1 LLPTDDGFTFANFGS
16 SATKEVFN
24 TDDLV
29 TMFGK
34 EACVGGVETPC
45 TPTTQA
51 AAWARMVNEA
61 RASGHCEGLAVQAA
75 ARFDSKQTPATG
87 ALLNAGDVTHGI
99 MRAFATQFLPEVQ
112 DATNSWAKK
121 SLSDIVNELV
131 SSMKTGSVAY
141 SLGIYTPTGGHAVLP
156 YAVEFPSK
164 DLAVIKVYD
173 SNWPGKERYVVID
186 LAEKK
191 WFFSFNG
198 QDPQKDECA
207 WTGKAGDIDLTPM
220 SVRTSATCPF
230 CGTKTT
236 VAKSVLLIRST
247 GVEWE
252 VKTKNGT
259 FSPSDGTAV
268 DGTSSRG
275 LRSASCSKTVS
286 LPEFILS
293 VDTPDF
299 ELTLPETASAYISNG
314 KSVVQIQTKGKKARK
329 PIKFTE
335 TSVTSSD
342 PGTTVTLAANNFAT
356 QVTADTTVIN
366 FDATSIVVDATI
378 NGETTTVTANEAA
391 PQVIVTTDTGAVVTT
406 TEKVNLSN
414 VEAVVVEELIP
425 TAVKPGLAPLAER
438 EAPAPAVTTTI
449 AATTTTVAGVPTTVA
464 VNDPKPT
471 TTPTAAALSAVPL
484 APANSPLRNDV
495 SYRVGDP
502 VNITIPNVK
511 PGVWLQL
518 IISPPTRVLQ
528 TVQANSAG
536 RVVFKTTIPLDT
548 KVSTS
553 GLRPSSPINNLS
565 YNMYIWA
572 ENYTVYQQRVQI
584 EIGPSLLII
593 TEEMPTTVPKTTT
606 TVPATTTTVAATTTT
621 STTSTTSTTTTTVP
635 KYTLNVTPS
644 GASSESAVTG
654 TIKFS
659 VGGTVE
665 KICTSFT
672 TVCSSTFAVG
682 TAVSIVVNVT
692 DTTAFMFYWN
702 NSSSPSPCPA
712 DTDGSTFNGGLIRN
726 SGSIMG
732 NLICSWTM
740 TSATKNLGF
749 YISG

>member
-1 LLPTDDGFTFANFGS
+1 
-16 SATKEVFN
+16 
-24 TDDLV
+24 
-29 TMFGK
+29 
-34 EACVGGVETPC
+34 
-45 TPTTQA
+45 
-51 AAWARMVNEA
+51 
-61 RASGHCEGLAVQAA
+61 
-75 ARFDSKQTPATG
+75 
-87 ALLNAGDVTHGI
+87 
-99 MRAFATQFLPEVQ
+99 
-112 DATNSWAKK
+112 
-121 SLSDIVNELV
+121 
-131 SSMKTGSVAY
+131 
-141 SLGIYTPTGGHAVLP
+141 
-156 YAVEFPSK
+156 
-164 DLAVIKVYD
+164 
-173 SNWPGKERYVVID
+173 
-186 LAEKK
+186 
-191 WFFSFNG
+191 
-198 QDPQKDECA
+198 
-207 WTGKAGDIDLTPM
+207 
-220 SVRTSATCPF
+220 
-230 CGTKTT
+230 
-236 VAKSVLLIRST
+236 
-247 GVEWE
+247 
-252 VKTKNGT
+252 
-259 FSPSDGTAV
+259 
-268 DGTSSRG
+268 
-275 LRSASCSKTVS
+275 
-286 LPEFILS
+286 
-293 VDTPDF
+293 
-299 ELTLPETASAYISNG
+299 
-314 KSVVQIQTKGKKARK
+314 
-329 PIKFTE
+329 
-335 TSVTSSD
+335 
-342 PGTTVTLAANNFAT
+342 VTLAANNFAT

-438 EAPAPAVTTTI
+438 EAVATATATTTTTP
-449 AATTTTVAGVPTTVA
+449 ATTTTVAGVPTTVA

-644 GASSESAVTG
+644 FTSSESAVTG
-654 TIKFS
+654 TIKLS
-659 VGGTVE
+659 VGESVVKT
-665 KICTSFT
+665 CTSFM